1 MIDGPYALLLVLQIL
16 IVSGLLLTLIWLF
29 IYRSRDLAAAAEMD
43 LDAHKPSPST
53 NTTTDASAITP
64 TAPSPI
70 SLVIPATKDE
80 PIVITGG
87 SDRLIDLTNATI
99 GEFSEAVPAMGLHA
113 VPDKPST
120 APGEGIMAMQAN
132 PHSKSA
138 SDHVGGAAAAPTQ
151 NSEQAAVDQ
160 HLLQSARAETD
171 ELKHK
176 IDYLEG
182 KLLEYEIV
190 QEEIASLSSL
200 KVENEKLREELVQM
214 QRSRPAPKPAPDSTP
229 APAPEAALFADQA
242 RDTTIYV
249 PEAQRPQETLGEGT
263 EPSIALGSGP
273 SVASEYPPEPNNNV
287 LPFDPSLAKAKQTAE
302 AFQDPATNTQ
312 LEKILSKLE
321 QLTSK

>member
-29 IYRSRDLAAAAEMD
+29 IYRSRDLAAASEME
-43 LDAHKPSPST
+43 LDAQPPAPSPG
-53 NTTTDASAITP
+53 AAILAP
-64 TAPSPI
+64 TVAPSPI
-70 SLVIPATKDE
+70 SLLIPATKDQ

-87 SDRLIDLTNATI
+87 ADRLIDLTSATV
-99 GEFSEAVPAMGLHA
+99 GEFSEAVPAMGLHSSN
-113 VPDKPST
+113 DKPST
-120 APGEGIMAMQAN
+120 APGEGIMAIQAN
-132 PHSKSA
+132 PNSA
-138 SDHVGGAAAAPTQ
+138 PAAGHVADTATPAQ
-151 NSEQAAVDQ
+151 NAEQDAIDQ
-160 HLLQSARAETD
+160 QMLQSARAETD

-176 IDYLEG
+176 IEYLEG

-200 KVENEKLREELVQM
+200 KVENEKLREEIVQM
-214 QRSRPAPKPAPDSTP
+214 QRARPAPKATPEPTP
-229 APAPEAALFADQA
+229 APPSEVAPLRELA
-242 RDTTIYV
+242 RDTTLFIPEV
-249 PEAQRPQETLGEGT
+249 PRPQESLGEGA

-287 LPFDPSLAKAKQTAE
+287 LPFDSNLAKAKQTAE
-302 AFQDPATNTQ
+302 AFQDPATSNQ

>member
-29 IYRSRDLAAAAEMD
+29 IYRSRDLAAASEIN
-43 LDAHKPSPST
+43 LDAQPPLPT
-53 NTTTDASAITP
+53 PGASAIAPAAT
-64 TAPSPI
+64 PSPI

-87 SDRLIDLTNATI
+87 SDRLIDLTSATV
-99 GEFSEAVPAMGLHA
+99 GEFSEAGPAMGLRA
-113 VPDKPST
+113 SSDKPST
-120 APGEGIMAMQAN
+120 APGDGIVAMQAN
-132 PHSKSA
+132 PHSVPA
-138 SDHVGGAAAAPTQ
+138 AEHVAGAHAAPAQ
-151 NSEQAAVDQ
+151 NSEQAAIDQ
-160 HLLQSARAETD
+160 HMLQAARTETD

-176 IDYLEG
+176 IGYLEG

-200 KVENEKLREELVQM
+200 KVENEKLREEIVQM
-214 QRSRPAPKPAPDSTP
+214 QRSRPAPKPADP
-229 APAPEAALFADQA
+229 APDAVFFSNQAPKG
-242 RDTTIYV
+242 TILL
-249 PEAQRPQETLGEGT
+249 PETPS
-263 EPSIALGSGP
+263 EPATALGSGP

-287 LPFDPSLAKAKQTAE
+287 LPFDPNLAKAKQTAE

-312 LEKILSKLE
+312 LEKILIKLE

>member
-29 IYRSRDLAAAAEMD
+29 IYRSRDLAAAAEME
-43 LDAHKPSPST
+43 LDAHKPAPSPDAAAIASPS
-53 NTTTDASAITP
+53 
-64 TAPSPI
+64 APSPI
-70 SLVIPATKDE
+70 SLVIPAMKDQ

-87 SDRLIDLTNATI
+87 SDRLIDLTSATV

-113 VPDKPST
+113 SNDKPSA
-120 APGEGIMAMQAN
+120 APGDGIMAMQAN
-132 PHSKSA
+132 PHSVPA
-138 SDHVGGAAAAPTQ
+138 SDHVAGAAAAPAQ
-151 NSEQAAVDQ
+151 NAEQAAVDQ
-160 HLLQSARAETD
+160 HMLQTARAETD

-176 IDYLEG
+176 IEYLEG

-200 KVENEKLREELVQM
+200 KVENEKLREEIVQM
-214 QRSRPAPKPAPDSTP
+214 QRARPAPKPVSEPEP
-229 APAPEAALFADQA
+229 APAPQAALFSDQP
-242 RDTTIYV
+242 RDTTIFI
-249 PEAQRPQETLGEGT
+249 PEVTRPQETLGEGS
-263 EPSIALGSGP
+263 EPSIALGAGP

-321 QLTSK
+321 QLTTK

>member
-29 IYRSRDLAAAAEMD
+29 IYRSRDLAAAAEME
-43 LDAHKPSPST
+43 LDAHKPVPSP
-53 NTTTDASAITP
+53 DARAMATAG
-64 TAPSPI
+64 APSPI

-87 SDRLIDLTNATI
+87 SDRLIDLTSATV
-99 GEFSEAVPAMGLHA
+99 GEFSEAVPAMGLHSFS
-113 VPDKPST
+113 DKPSA
-120 APGEGIMAMQAN
+120 APGDGIVAMQAN
-132 PHSKSA
+132 PHSVPA
-138 SDHVGGAAAAPTQ
+138 SDHVAGAAATPAQ
-151 NSEQAAVDQ
+151 NSEQAAIDQ
-160 HLLQSARAETD
+160 HMLQTARAETD

-176 IDYLEG
+176 IEYLEG

-200 KVENEKLREELVQM
+200 KVENEKLREEIVQM
-214 QRSRPAPKPAPDSTP
+214 QRARPAPKPVPES
-229 APAPEAALFADQA
+229 APAPQAALFSDQP
-242 RDTTIYV
+242 RDTTIFI
-249 PEAQRPQETLGEGT
+249 PEVTRPQETLGEGS
-263 EPSIALGSGP
+263 EPSIALGAGP

-321 QLTSK
+321 QLTTK

>member
-29 IYRSRDLAAAAEMD
+29 IYRSRDLAAASDME
-43 LDAHKPSPST
+43 LDTQPLIPSPGAST
-53 NTTTDASAITP
+53 IAPT

-87 SDRLIDLTNATI
+87 ADRLIDLTSATV

-113 VPDKPST
+113 SSDKPSA
-120 APGEGIMAMQAN
+120 APGDGIVAMQAN
-132 PHSKSA
+132 PHSVPATDPAPATNAASA
-138 SDHVGGAAAAPTQ
+138 Q
-151 NSEQAAVDQ
+151 NSEQAAIDQ
-160 HLLQSARAETD
+160 HMLQAARAETD

-176 IDYLEG
+176 IEYLEG

-200 KVENEKLREELVQM
+200 KVENEKLREEIVQM
-214 QRSRPAPKPAPDSTP
+214 QRARPAPKPADATPDTVYFSNQAPKGTIIMPDTP
-229 APAPEAALFADQA
+229 S
-242 RDTTIYV
+242 
-249 PEAQRPQETLGEGT
+249 

-302 AFQDPATNTQ
+302 AFSDPSTSEQ
-312 LEKILSKLE
+312 LEKILGKLE
-321 QLTSK
+321 ELTSK